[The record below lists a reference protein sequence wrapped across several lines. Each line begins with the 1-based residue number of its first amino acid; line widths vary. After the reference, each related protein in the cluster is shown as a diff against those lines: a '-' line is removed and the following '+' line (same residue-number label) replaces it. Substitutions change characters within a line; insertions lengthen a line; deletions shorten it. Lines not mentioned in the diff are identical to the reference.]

1 MATRVLLILAG
12 VVVFFGLA
20 WIVASLLLVR
30 SVENGVSRHV
40 IDGSG
45 ITRGGVI
52 LVVAIVLGLIAWAVR
67 TG

>member
-1 MATRVLLILAG
+1 MTRVLLILAG
-12 VVVFFGLA
+12 VVAFFGLV
-20 WIVASLLLVR
+20 WIVGSLLLVR

-45 ITRGGVI
+45 ITRGGAM

-67 TG
+67 TA